1 MKTTLTQLL
10 FAFLFLGF
18 SMHLSAQ
25 DNSDARQKI
34 EKYNK
39 QMADAMTS
47 GDNDKLLS
55 LYSDD
60 VISLPNNGKMIRGI
74 AELRKSNEEMD
85 KAGWKIRSYNPNVVS
100 VETHGNLVQ
109 EIGTYTMDVEKEG
122 TGDKRHIEGKYITM
136 WEKMKDG
143 SMKIKTEI
151 WNHDSNQAETAMSEM
166 DATGRDFN
174 RKDDIDDDRS
184 NSGLGKDMD
193 EQNPEGH
200 NMTRDQK

>member
-10 FAFLFLGF
+10 FAILFLGF

-74 AELRKSNEEMD
+74 ADLRKSNEEMD

-109 EIGTYTMDVEKEG
+109 EVGTYTMDVEKEG